1 MLCADGPDA
10 VVGRIDLEQSV
21 QGDMYRAL
29 IAAAAEIEALKLR
42 IERIERVCLPVTRQR
57 DEE

>member
-1 MLCADGPDA
+1 
-10 VVGRIDLEQSV
+10 
-21 QGDMYRAL
+21 MYRAL